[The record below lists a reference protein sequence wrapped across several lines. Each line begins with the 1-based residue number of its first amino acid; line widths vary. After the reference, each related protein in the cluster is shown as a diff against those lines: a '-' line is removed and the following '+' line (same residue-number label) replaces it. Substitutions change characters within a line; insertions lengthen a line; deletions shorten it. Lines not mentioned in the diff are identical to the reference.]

1 MHIFSGV
8 LSTQNVNVAR
18 FARNNDETLSVNFK
32 HLAIVRRENNCN
44 LLASSVFF
52 SQMIQQLINIHDYI
66 HVRTQNTVVLFMSFF
81 LCSTNHHKTNE
92 TET

>member
-1 MHIFSGV
+1 MIFRDKTKTTYYLSNPKMHIFSGV

-52 SQMIQQLINIHDYI
+52 FSDDDAANQH
-66 HVRTQNTVVLFMSFF
+66 T
-81 LCSTNHHKTNE
+81 
-92 TET
+92 